1 MDKTIIK
8 DLLIRGVI
16 GISDS
21 ERAQKQDILV
31 NITLLG
37 DTSQAGA
44 SDLIEDCINYRTVAK
59 KTIAYVER
67 AGRYTVE
74 ALCADLARIS
84 LEEPGVEG
92 CIVRVEKPGAVRF
105 ARSVGVEIERWRDPA
120 KAQHHQAYLS
130 LGSNINPETNLVAA
144 IQRLREKVTIY
155 AVSSIWETP
164 AVGSPGP
171 NFLNATVWIST
182 PLNAEE
188 LKQNIIAPLETEM
201 GRVRSTDKY
210 APRTI
215 DIDILVFNDKIVDEN
230 LWVRDFLAIP
240 TAELRP
246 DLVQQSS
253 DKNLARISQELRV
266 QSKIIERKDVILPPI
281 LHL

>member
-37 DTSQAGA
+37 DTSRAGA

-74 ALCADLARIS
+74 ALCADLPRIS
-84 LEEPGVEG
+84 LEEPGVDG
-92 CIVRVEKPGAVRF
+92 CVVRVEKPGAVRF
-105 ARSVGVEIERWRDPA
+105 ARSVGVEIERWRDPS
-120 KAQHHQAYLS
+120 KAQHHQACLS

-182 PLNAEE
+182 PLSAEE
-188 LKQNIIAPLETEM
+188 LKQNIIAPLENEM

-246 DLVQQSS
+246 DLVQESS
-253 DKNLARISQELRV
+253 EKNLARISQELRV